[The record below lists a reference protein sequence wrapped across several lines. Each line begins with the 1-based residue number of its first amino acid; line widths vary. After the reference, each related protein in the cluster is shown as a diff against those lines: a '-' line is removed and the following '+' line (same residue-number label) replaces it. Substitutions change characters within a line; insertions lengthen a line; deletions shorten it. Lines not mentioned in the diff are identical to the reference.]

1 MKHLF
6 YFIRYSLYTILFFS
20 FSSYSQQSAINQ
32 KNKSSEQYYISNNG
46 NDNND
51 GSEGSPWKT
60 ISHAVNQVT
69 SGTIHVASGIY
80 SESVVLKKSGTSDE
94 YITLLGDG
102 GAVIDGSFGYNNAD
116 YGLLT
121 VLNASY
127 VIIDNITVRNALTH
141 GIMVIGNCNNI
152 IIQNCTTEHTR
163 GSGINAQGNFGYPWD
178 KKYHISN
185 LILDNNEILW
195 PQEGRFDGNNIWH
208 EDITLRQGVEYFEIK
223 NNHVKAQENEAW
235 DGGPLG
241 IDVKDGVRHGSVHHN
256 HIENIPS
263 GGIYVDAWETLA
275 EDIEIYN
282 NKVHHIKGD
291 GIEIGAER
299 GGPINNISVYN
310 NIIYNTDW
318 HGIASGDYTGDNITP
333 QPKTHINIYNNTIYN
348 VCING
353 EGWASGIHTGKSFQ
367 EGKVFN
373 NIIFDTNKCD
383 IFKINTDNN
392 NFYSNNL
399 TEDPL
404 FVDADNNNFK
414 LMSDSPAIDS
424 GLSEGAP
431 SFDFNGNNRPYG
443 NSFDI
448 GAYEYN
454 GVLSINSINKKHSVN
469 TISIFPNPSSKLI
482 SLKYTLSKETS
493 VKLVIYNITGNE
505 IKTLVNKNQFKGTHI
520 IKLNTEDLK
529 IGIYFINLQTKSYQ
543 SSTKFLIK

>member
-1 MKHLF
+1 LKQLIN
-6 YFIRYSLYTILFFS
+6 FIKYSLYLILFFS
-20 FSSYSQQSAINQ
+20 LSAHSQQTALNQ
-32 KNKSSEQYYISNNG
+32 KNKAGEHYYVSNDG

-51 GSEGSPWKT
+51 GSKNTPWKT
-60 ISHAVNQVT
+60 IAHAVNQVT
-69 SGTIHVASGIY
+69 SGTIHVASGNY
-80 SESVVLKKSGTSDE
+80 SESVILNNSGTSDE
-94 YITLLGDG
+94 YITLLGDD
-102 GAVIDGSFGYNNAD
+102 GAVIDGAFGYNNED

-121 VLNASY
+121 ILNASFI
-127 VIIDNITVRNALTH
+127 VIDNITVRNALTH
-141 GIMVIGNCNNI
+141 GIMVIGDCNNI
-152 IIQNCTTEHTR
+152 TIQNCTTEHTR

-178 KKYHISN
+178 QKYHISN

-256 HIENIPS
+256 HVEDIPS

-282 NKVHHIKGD
+282 NNVHHIKGD

-310 NIIYNTDW
+310 NIIYNTGW

-348 VCING
+348 VCIDG
-353 EGWASGIHTGKSFQ
+353 EGWASGIHTGESFQ
-367 EGKVFN
+367 EGKVLN
-373 NIIFDTNKCD
+373 NIIFDTNKCT
-383 IFKINTDNN
+383 IFKINTGNN

-404 FVDADNNNFK
+404 FVDAANNNFE

-424 GLSEGAP
+424 GLSEGAS
-431 SFDFNGNNRPYG
+431 SFDFNDNKRPYG
-443 NSFDI
+443 NGFDI

-454 GVLSINSINKKHSVN
+454 GVLGINIFNNEHGKNSISV
-469 TISIFPNPSSKLI
+469 FPNPSSGNMSI
-482 SLKYTLSKETS
+482 KYTLSKETS
-493 VKLVIYNITGNE
+493 VKLVIYNIEGKE
-505 IKTLVNKNQFKGTHI
+505 VKTITNNNLFEGTHI
-520 IKLNTEDLK
+520 INFNTEDLK
-529 IGIYFINLQTKSYQ
+529 SGVYFIKLQTKTYQ
-543 SSTKFLIK
+543 SGIKILVK